1 MSEKITFKRFAE
13 LILEK
18 ENKPLTPLEIWE
30 KGKELQEKLGT
41 TGKTPWR
48 TISAQIYVDIRD
60 NPQTSF
66 YQYSSRPMKF
76 YLKKFKENF
85 KPEEAPAE
93 EELEEEITSKSP
105 YHERDLHP
113 LLVKF
118 ANAAPNFKAYVKTIY
133 HEKSKQEKKGLNKW
147 LHPDLV
153 GVHLPF
159 LDFDHSTLQVQRELY
174 WTAVRFFSFEMKKE
188 LNIGNLRECY
198 FQAVSN
204 SNWANEG
211 YLVALNIID
220 EDGNLMSE
228 LRRLNNAFGI
238 GIIQLNAESI
248 NESEILLPSRI
259 KQELDW
265 DTIDLLLKKNE
276 DFKGFMDAVKGDITI
291 GKVANHANYDHVL
304 EDKDFEKYISDKK
317 ILIESF

>member
-1 MSEKITFKRFAE
+1 MVEKITYKKIAE
-13 LILEK
+13 LVLENAK
-18 ENKPLTPLEIWE
+18 KPLTPLEIWE
-30 KGKELQEKLGT
+30 AAKQIGLFDKLGT
-41 TGKTPWR
+41 VGKTPWL

-60 NPQTSF
+60 NPKSIF
-66 YQYSSRPMKF
+66 YQYSSRPGRFFLTKF
-76 YLKKFKENF
+76 REDF
-85 KPEEAPAE
+85 KPEEAT
-93 EELEEEITSKSP
+93 LEEDPKEIIKTK
-105 YHERDLHP
+105 YHERDLHS

-118 ANAAPNFKAYVKTIY
+118 VNSAPNFKAQVKTIY
-133 HEKSKQEKKGLNKW
+133 HENSTRSKKGLNKW

-159 LDFDHSTLQVQRELY
+159 LDFDIHTLQVQKELY

-220 EDGNLMSE
+220 EDGNLISE

-238 GIIQLNAESI
+238 GVIKLNAENI
-248 NESEILLPSRI
+248 NESEIILPAKI

-265 DTIDLLLKKNE
+265 DTIDLLLKKNG
-276 DFKGFMDAVKGDITI
+276 DFKGFMEIVKGDITLGRI
-291 GKVANHANYDHVL
+291 ANKNNYDLVIKD
-304 EDKDFEKYISDKK
+304 EDFEEYVKEKQI
-317 ILIESF
+317 IES

>member
-1 MSEKITFKRFAE
+1 MVEKITYKKIAE
-13 LILEK
+13 LVLENVK
-18 ENKPLTPLEIWE
+18 KPLTPLEIWE
-30 KGKELQEKLGT
+30 AAKQIGLSDKLGT
-41 TGKTPWR
+41 VGKTPWL

-60 NPQTSF
+60 NPKSVF
-66 YQYSSRPMKF
+66 YQYSSRPGRFFLTKF
-76 YLKKFKENF
+76 REDF
-85 KPEEAPAE
+85 KPEEAT
-93 EELEEEITSKSP
+93 LEEDPKEIIKTK
-105 YHERDLHP
+105 YHERDLHS

-118 ANAAPNFKAYVKTIY
+118 VNSAPNFKAQVKTIY
-133 HEKSKQEKKGLNKW
+133 HENSTRSKKGLNKW

-159 LDFDHSTLQVQRELY
+159 LDFDIHTLQVQKELY

-211 YLVALNIID
+211 YLVTLNIID
-220 EDGNLMSE
+220 EDGDLISE

-238 GIIQLNAESI
+238 GVIKLNAENI
-248 NESEILLPSRI
+248 NESEIILPAKI

-265 DTIDLLLKKNE
+265 DTIDLLLKKNG
-276 DFKGFMDAVKGDITI
+276 DFKGFMEIVKGDITLGRI
-291 GKVANHANYDHVL
+291 ANKNNYDLVIK
-304 EDKDFEKYISDKK
+304 EEDFEKYVKEKQI
-317 ILIESF
+317 IES

>member
-1 MSEKITFKRFAE
+1 MEKTTFKKLAE
-13 LILEK
+13 LVLENAK
-18 ENKPLTPLEIWE
+18 KPLTPLEIWE
-30 KGKELQEKLGT
+30 TAKQMGLSDKLGT
-41 TGKTPWR
+41 TGKTPWL

-60 NPQTSF
+60 NSKSPF
-66 YQYSSRPMKF
+66 YQYSSRPGRF
-76 YLKKFKENF
+76 FLNRFKNNF
-85 KPEEAPAE
+85 KPEEIPDDE
-93 EELEEEITSKSP
+93 ESGEETITKTK
-105 YHERDLHP
+105 YNERDLHP

-133 HEKSKQEKKGLNKW
+133 HEEAKHEKKGLNKW
-147 LHPDLV
+147 LYPDLV

-211 YLVALNIID
+211 YLVALKIID

-238 GIIQLNAESI
+238 GVIKLDVENIDQ
-248 NESEILLPSRI
+248 SEILLPSRI

-265 DTIDLLLKKNE
+265 DTIDLLLKKSGN
-276 DFKGFMDAVKGDITI
+276 FKEFMEVVRGDIAL
-291 GKVANHANYDHVL
+291 GKIANKNNYDSVL
-304 EDKDFEKYISDKK
+304 EDSNFEDYVKEKK
-317 ILIESF
+317 II

>member
-1 MSEKITFKRFAE
+1 MVEKITFKKLAE
-13 LILEK
+13 LVLENAK
-18 ENKPLTPLEIWE
+18 KPLTPLEIWE
-30 KGKELQEKLGT
+30 TAKQMGLSDKLGT
-41 TGKTPWR
+41 TGKTPWL

-60 NPQTSF
+60 NPKSPF
-66 YQYSSRPMKF
+66 YQYGSRPGRF
-76 YLKKFKENF
+76 FLNRFKENF
-85 KPEEAPAE
+85 KPEEILE
-93 EELEEEITSKSP
+93 DEELEEETIIKTK
-105 YHERDLHP
+105 YNERDLHP

-133 HEKSKQEKKGLNKW
+133 HENSTRNKKGLNKW

-159 LDFDHSTLQVQRELY
+159 LDFDHSTLQVQKELY

-211 YLVALNIID
+211 YLVALKIID
-220 EDGNLMSE
+220 EDGDLMSE

-238 GIIQLNAESI
+238 GIIKLNAQNI
-248 NESEILLPSRI
+248 NESEILLPSKI

-265 DTIDLLLKKNE
+265 KLL
-276 DFKGFMDAVKGDITI
+276 TCC
-291 GKVANHANYDHVL
+291 
-304 EDKDFEKYISDKK
+304 
-317 ILIESF
+317 

>member
-1 MSEKITFKRFAE
+1 MADKITFKKLAE
-13 LILEK
+13 LVLENAK
-18 ENKPLTPLEIWE
+18 KPLTPLEIWE
-30 KGKELQEKLGT
+30 AAKQIGLFDKLGT
-41 TGKTPWR
+41 VGKTPWL

-60 NPQTSF
+60 NPKSIF
-66 YQYSSRPMKF
+66 YQYSSRPGRFFLTKF
-76 YLKKFKENF
+76 REDF
-85 KPEEAPAE
+85 KPEEAT
-93 EELEEEITSKSP
+93 LEEDSKEIIKTK
-105 YHERDLHP
+105 YHERDLHS

-118 ANAAPNFKAYVKTIY
+118 VNSAPNFKAQVKTIY
-133 HEKSKQEKKGLNKW
+133 HENSTRNKKGLNKW

-159 LDFDHSTLQVQRELY
+159 LDFDIHTLQVQKELY

-211 YLVALNIID
+211 YLVTLNIID
-220 EDGNLMSE
+220 EDGDLISE

-238 GIIQLNAESI
+238 GVIKLNAENI
-248 NESEILLPSRI
+248 NESEIILPAKI

-265 DTIDLLLKKNE
+265 DTIDLLLKKNG
-276 DFKGFMDAVKGDITI
+276 DFKGFMEIVKGDITLGRI
-291 GKVANHANYDHVL
+291 ANKNNYDLVIKD
-304 EDKDFEKYISDKK
+304 EDFEEYVKEKQI
-317 ILIESF
+317 IES

>member
-1 MSEKITFKRFAE
+1 MVEKITYKKIAE
-13 LILEK
+13 LVLENVK
-18 ENKPLTPLEIWE
+18 KPLTPLEIWE
-30 KGKELQEKLGT
+30 AAKQIGLSDKLGT
-41 TGKTPWR
+41 VGKTPWL

-60 NPQTSF
+60 NPKSVF
-66 YQYSSRPMKF
+66 YQYSSRPGRFFLTKF
-76 YLKKFKENF
+76 REDF
-85 KPEEAPAE
+85 KPEEAT
-93 EELEEEITSKSP
+93 LEEDPKEIIKTK
-105 YHERDLHP
+105 YHERDLHS

-118 ANAAPNFKAYVKTIY
+118 VNSAPNFKAQVKTIY
-133 HEKSKQEKKGLNKW
+133 HENSIRNKKGLNKW

-159 LDFDHSTLQVQRELY
+159 LDFDIHTLQVQKELY

-220 EDGNLMSE
+220 EDGNLISE

-238 GIIQLNAESI
+238 GVIKLNAENI
-248 NESEILLPSRI
+248 NESEIILPAKI

-265 DTIDLLLKKNE
+265 DTIDLLLKKNG
-276 DFKGFMDAVKGDITI
+276 DFKGFMEIVKGDITLGRI
-291 GKVANHANYDHVL
+291 ANKNNYDLVIKD
-304 EDKDFEKYISDKK
+304 EDFEEYVKEKQI
-317 ILIESF
+317 IES

>member
-1 MSEKITFKRFAE
+1 MTEKITFKKIAE
-13 LILEK
+13 LVLENTK
-18 ENKPLTPLEIWE
+18 KPLTPLEIWE
-30 KGKELQEKLGT
+30 TAKTSGLSNQLGT
-41 TGKTPWR
+41 TGKTPWL

-60 NPQTSF
+60 NPKSVF
-66 YQYSSRPMKF
+66 YQYSSRPGKF
-76 YLKKFKENF
+76 FLTKFKEDF
-85 KPEEAPAE
+85 KPEEAP
-93 EELEEEITSKSP
+93 LEENSEEIIKTK

-118 ANAAPNFKAYVKTIY
+118 VNSNPNFKAHAKTIY
-133 HEKSKQEKKGLNKW
+133 HENSTRSKKGLNKW

-159 LDFDHSTLQVQRELY
+159 LDFDIHTLQVQKELY

-211 YLVALNIID
+211 YLVVLNIVD
-220 EDGNLMSE
+220 EDGELMSE

-238 GIIQLNAESI
+238 GVLKLNANDI
-248 NESEILLPSRI
+248 NESEVILTAKI

-265 DTIDLLLKKNE
+265 DTIDLLLKKNG
-276 DFKGFMDAVKGDITI
+276 DFKGFMEIVKGDITL
-291 GKVANHANYDHVL
+291 GKITNKDHYDFVIKD
-304 EDKDFEKYISDKK
+304 EDFEKYVLDKK
-317 ILIESF
+317 IT

>member
-1 MSEKITFKRFAE
+1 MVEKITYKKIAE
-13 LILEK
+13 LVLENAK
-18 ENKPLTPLEIWE
+18 KPLTPLEIWE
-30 KGKELQEKLGT
+30 AAKQIGLFDKLGT
-41 TGKTPWR
+41 VGKTPWL

-60 NPQTSF
+60 NPKSIF
-66 YQYSSRPMKF
+66 YQYSSRPGRFFLTKF
-76 YLKKFKENF
+76 REDF
-85 KPEEAPAE
+85 KPEEAT
-93 EELEEEITSKSP
+93 LEEDPKEIIKTK
-105 YHERDLHP
+105 YHERDLHS

-118 ANAAPNFKAYVKTIY
+118 VNSAPNFKAQVKTIY
-133 HEKSKQEKKGLNKW
+133 HENSTRNKKGLNKW

-159 LDFDHSTLQVQRELY
+159 LDFDIHTLQVQKELY

-220 EDGNLMSE
+220 EDGNLISE

-238 GIIQLNAESI
+238 GVIKLNAENI
-248 NESEILLPSRI
+248 NESEIILPAKI

-265 DTIDLLLKKNE
+265 DTIDLLLKKNG
-276 DFKGFMDAVKGDITI
+276 DFKGFMEIVKGDITLGRI
-291 GKVANHANYDHVL
+291 ANKNNYDLVIKD
-304 EDKDFEKYISDKK
+304 EDFEEYVKEKQI
-317 ILIESF
+317 IES

>member
-1 MSEKITFKRFAE
+1 MAEKLTYKKIAE
-13 LILEK
+13 LVLENTK
-18 ENKPLTPLEIWE
+18 KPLTPLEIWE
-30 KGKELQEKLGT
+30 TAKTSGLSDQLGT
-41 TGKTPWR
+41 TGKTPWL

-60 NPQTSF
+60 NPKSVF
-66 YQYSSRPMKF
+66 YQYSSRPGRF
-76 YLKKFKENF
+76 FLTKFKEDF
-85 KPEEAPAE
+85 KPEEIS
-93 EELEEEITSKSP
+93 LEENSEEIVRTK
-105 YHERDLHP
+105 YHERDLHS

-118 ANAAPNFKAYVKTIY
+118 VNSAPNFKAHVKTIY
-133 HEKSKQEKKGLNKW
+133 HENSTRNKKGLNKW

-159 LDFDHSTLQVQRELY
+159 LDFDIHTLQVQKELY

-220 EDGNLMSE
+220 EDGDLISE

-238 GIIQLNAESI
+238 GVIKLNAENI
-248 NESEILLPSRI
+248 NESEIVLPAKI

-265 DTIDLLLKKNE
+265 DTIDLLLKKNG
-276 DFKGFMDAVKGDITI
+276 DFRGFMEIVKGDITL
-291 GKVANHANYDHVL
+291 GKITNKDNYDFVIKD
-304 EDKDFEKYISDKK
+304 EDFEKYVLDKK
-317 ILIESF
+317 III

>member
-1 MSEKITFKRFAE
+1 MVEKITYKKIAE
-13 LILEK
+13 LVLENAK
-18 ENKPLTPLEIWE
+18 KPLTPLEIWE
-30 KGKELQEKLGT
+30 AAKQIGLSDKLGT
-41 TGKTPWR
+41 VGKTPWL

-60 NPQTSF
+60 NPKSIF
-66 YQYSSRPMKF
+66 YQYSSRPGRFFLTKF
-76 YLKKFKENF
+76 REDF
-85 KPEEAPAE
+85 KPEEAI
-93 EELEEEITSKSP
+93 LEEDSKEIIKTK
-105 YHERDLHP
+105 YHERDLHS

-118 ANAAPNFKAYVKTIY
+118 VNSAPNFKAQVKTIY
-133 HEKSKQEKKGLNKW
+133 HENSIRNKKGLNKW

-159 LDFDHSTLQVQRELY
+159 LDFDIHTLQVQKELY

-220 EDGNLMSE
+220 EDGNLISE

-238 GIIQLNAESI
+238 GVIKLNAENI
-248 NESEILLPSRI
+248 NESEIILPAKI

-265 DTIDLLLKKNE
+265 DTIDLLLKKNG
-276 DFKGFMDAVKGDITI
+276 DFKGFMEIVKGDITLGRI
-291 GKVANHANYDHVL
+291 ANKNNYDLVIK
-304 EDKDFEKYISDKK
+304 EEDFEKYVKEKQI
-317 ILIESF
+317 IES

>member
-1 MSEKITFKRFAE
+1 MVEKITYKKIAE
-13 LILEK
+13 LVLENAK
-18 ENKPLTPLEIWE
+18 KPLTPLEIWE
-30 KGKELQEKLGT
+30 AAKQIGLFDKLGT
-41 TGKTPWR
+41 VGKTPWL

-60 NPQTSF
+60 NPKSVF
-66 YQYSSRPMKF
+66 YQYSSRPGRFFLTKF
-76 YLKKFKENF
+76 REDF
-85 KPEEAPAE
+85 KPEEAT
-93 EELEEEITSKSP
+93 LEEDPKEIIKTK
-105 YHERDLHP
+105 YHERDLHS

-118 ANAAPNFKAYVKTIY
+118 VNSAPNFKAQVKTIY
-133 HEKSKQEKKGLNKW
+133 HENSTRNKKGLNKW

-159 LDFDHSTLQVQRELY
+159 LDFDIHTLQVQKELY

-220 EDGNLMSE
+220 EDGNLISE

-238 GIIQLNAESI
+238 GVIKLNAENI
-248 NESEILLPSRI
+248 NESEIILPAKI

-265 DTIDLLLKKNE
+265 DTIDLLLKKNG
-276 DFKGFMDAVKGDITI
+276 DFKGFMEIVKGDITLGRI
-291 GKVANHANYDHVL
+291 ANKNNYDLVIKD
-304 EDKDFEKYISDKK
+304 EDFEEYVKEKQI
-317 ILIESF
+317 IES

>member
-1 MSEKITFKRFAE
+1 MVEKITYKKIAE
-13 LILEK
+13 LVLENVK
-18 ENKPLTPLEIWE
+18 KPLTPLEIWE
-30 KGKELQEKLGT
+30 AAKQIGLFDKLGT
-41 TGKTPWR
+41 VGKTPWL

-60 NPQTSF
+60 NPKSVF
-66 YQYSSRPMKF
+66 YQYSSRPGRFFLTKF
-76 YLKKFKENF
+76 REDF
-85 KPEEAPAE
+85 KPEEAT
-93 EELEEEITSKSP
+93 LEEDPKEIIKTK
-105 YHERDLHP
+105 YHERDLHS

-118 ANAAPNFKAYVKTIY
+118 VNSAPNFKAQVKTIY
-133 HEKSKQEKKGLNKW
+133 HENSTRNKKGLNKW

-159 LDFDHSTLQVQRELY
+159 LDFDIHTLQVQKELY

-220 EDGNLMSE
+220 EDGNLISE

-238 GIIQLNAESI
+238 GVIKLNAENI
-248 NESEILLPSRI
+248 NESEIILPAKI

-265 DTIDLLLKKNE
+265 DTIDLLLKKNG
-276 DFKGFMDAVKGDITI
+276 DFKGFMEIVKGDITLGRI
-291 GKVANHANYDHVL
+291 ANKNNYDLVIKD
-304 EDKDFEKYISDKK
+304 EDFEEYVKEKQI
-317 ILIESF
+317 IES

>member
-1 MSEKITFKRFAE
+1 MLEKITFKKLAE
-13 LILEK
+13 LTLEN
-18 ENKPLTPLEIWE
+18 ERKPLTPLEIWE
-30 KGKELQEKLGT
+30 VAKRLGISDKLGT
-41 TGKTPWR
+41 LGKTPWL

-60 NPQTSF
+60 NPKSSF
-66 YQYSSRPMKF
+66 YQYSSRPGKF
-76 YLKKFKENF
+76 FLNKFKDSF
-85 KPEEAPAE
+85 KPEEAPKEEVSE
-93 EELEEEITSKSP
+93 EETIIKTK
-105 YHERDLHP
+105 YNERDLHL

-118 ANAAPNFKAYVKTIY
+118 TNSAPNFKAYVKTIY
-133 HEKSKQEKKGLNKW
+133 HENSTRNKKGLNKW

-159 LDFDHSTLQVQRELY
+159 MDFDHSTLQIQKELY

-220 EDGNLMSE
+220 EDGELMSE

-238 GIIQLNAESI
+238 GLIKLNAQNV
-248 NESEILLPSRI
+248 NESEILLPSKI

-276 DFKGFMDAVKGDITI
+276 DFKEFMDTVKGDISL
-291 GKVANHANYDHVL
+291 GKIANKNNYDPVL
-304 EDKDFEKYISDKK
+304 EDKEFEIYIKNKDIIS
-317 ILIESF
+317 

>member
-1 MSEKITFKRFAE
+1 MVEKITFKKLAE
-13 LILEK
+13 LVLENAK
-18 ENKPLTPLEIWE
+18 KPLTPLEIWE
-30 KGKELQEKLGT
+30 TAKQMGLSDKLGT
-41 TGKTPWR
+41 TGKTPWL

-60 NPQTSF
+60 NPKSPF
-66 YQYSSRPMKF
+66 YQYGSRPGRF
-76 YLKKFKENF
+76 FLNRFKENF
-85 KPEEAPAE
+85 KPEEILE
-93 EELEEEITSKSP
+93 DEELEEETIIKTK
-105 YHERDLHP
+105 YNERDLHP

-133 HEKSKQEKKGLNKW
+133 HENSTRNKKGLNKW

-159 LDFDHSTLQVQRELY
+159 LDFDHSTLQVQKELY

-211 YLVALNIID
+211 YLVALKIID
-220 EDGNLMSE
+220 EDGDLMSE

-238 GIIQLNAESI
+238 GIIKLNAQNI
-248 NESEILLPSRI
+248 NESEILLPSKI

-265 DTIDLLLKKNE
+265 ETIDLLLKKNE
-276 DFKGFMDAVKGDITI
+276 DFKEFMEVVRGDIAL
-291 GKVANHANYDHVL
+291 GKIANKNNYDSVL
-304 EDKDFEKYISDKK
+304 EDSKFEDYVKEKK
-317 ILIESF
+317 VI